1 MLEENTKFHM
11 QPTNLFATPEDL
23 DALMSYIMRFNGGE
37 RHAAMICA
45 MKAWNLGCKVQRH
58 NEELVDVQTKVL
70 HSGLNIEDKNVSK
83 VIDALRGEEK

>member
-23 DALMSYIMRFNGGE
+23 NALMEYINRFNGGE
-37 RHAAMICA
+37 KTSAMICA
-45 MKAWNLGCKVQRH
+45 MMAWNLGCKIQRH
-58 NEELVDVQTKVL
+58 NEELVDVQTEVL

-83 VIDALRGEEK
+83 VIDAVRGEKK